1 MYSNP
6 TIYFLDKGNDAVTWN
21 TSAAKTVAI
30 LGAPPIIS
38 SLQFSSLYIGET
50 RIKMSL
56 NMILPTGLFT
66 NAKLHLSFPPEF
78 HVDNEYAL
86 AGVSVNGKPFKG
98 ELQIRSS
105 PALQISWRNNDLH
118 VYPSDILHIQMYGIE
133 NSGNPAGKKII
144 VDVTGDDGITS
155 IVTESAELELPTFT
169 CFGFCVSC
177 ENDGSCTRCSD
188 GKSVGPDG
196 SCIERRPIGYTDIV
210 KSDGTSMPT
219 LFSIFM
225 RCLLFWTLQ
234 SMFTRFIFIFWYLP
248 ILYSELQNLFLAINL

>member
-1 MYSNP
+1 MGTSSYSLKLHIDGYIAADTEINIEIIGLSNPAAPTRTVYPGIVQHRIYINGNITKSTPYYFVSSQSRLLLKDMKTNSVIIDVEDVPNIFESVNIEFENINLPKRAGLYSNP

-86 AGVSVNGKPFKG
+86 AGVSVNGKPLKVSFKYDRVPHYTYRG
-98 ELQIRSS
+98 ETMICMFIHL
-105 PALQISWRNNDLH
+105 
-118 VYPSDILHIQMYGIE
+118 
-133 NSGNPAGKKII
+133 
-144 VDVTGDDGITS
+144 
-155 IVTESAELELPTFT
+155 
-169 CFGFCVSC
+169 
-177 ENDGSCTRCSD
+177 
-188 GKSVGPDG
+188 
-196 SCIERRPIGYTDIV
+196 
-210 KSDGTSMPT
+210 
-219 LFSIFM
+219 IFYKFKCM
-225 RCLLFWTLQ
+225 G
-234 SMFTRFIFIFWYLP
+234 
-248 ILYSELQNLFLAINL
+248 

>member
-1 MYSNP
+1 MLIMN
-6 TIYFLDKGNDAVTWN
+6 K
-21 TSAAKTVAI
+21 
-30 LGAPPIIS
+30 
-38 SLQFSSLYIGET
+38 
-50 RIKMSL
+50 
-56 NMILPTGLFT
+56 
-66 NAKLHLSFPPEF
+66 
-78 HVDNEYAL
+78 AL
-86 AGVSVNGKPFKG
+86 AGVSVNGKPLKG

-155 IVTESAELELPTFT
+155 IVTQSAEVELPTFS

-196 SCIERRPIGYTDIV
+196 SCIERCPIGYTDVIQN
-210 KSDGTSMPT
+210 DGTSTCQPCSV
-219 LFSIFM
+219 FSCAVCSSGLCSQ
-225 RCLLFWTLQ
+225 CLPGSYLYFGFARLVFRAAELVPRNQLVKIAIRDSTYRQTKRRVFPALRIVNNALLR
-234 SMFTRFIFIFWYLP
+234 MF
-248 ILYSELQNLFLAINL
+248 A